1 MHTVRH
7 APCHHP
13 PPPRQSG
20 RKISRRKPPDANDRG
35 SPACTRGQNTPSAGE
50 YMRTAGLAPA
60 AVTQCPRRPWLEQ
73 AFALLRKFY
82 KVNMSGSP
90 SLVWRGSEKT
100 ISVPFESWVQIPS
113 LTGYNHYCLHE
124 LKDIVRGFVTFA
136 GGRHDSAGPGFPTLS
151 CFSEPRFSI
160 RMRPARLQPG
170 HKTGRSAGYRAR
182 I

>member
-1 MHTVRH
+1 MISLFQARIRGGGGYVHTVRH

-90 SLVWRGSEKT
+90 SLVGCAVTLPK
-100 ISVPFESWVQIPS
+100 
-113 LTGYNHYCLHE
+113 NHPDRPL
-124 LKDIVRGFVTFA
+124 DVTRASA
-136 GGRHDSAGPGFPTLS
+136 GGCSRLGSHRYAFFATANQPQDKL
-151 CFSEPRFSI
+151 FSHRILNRQAEI
-160 RMRPARLQPG
+160 RRC
-170 HKTGRSAGYRAR
+170 H
-182 I
+182 